1 MGQAEGAQRPL
12 PPEFWSAP
20 AVAAALS
27 CCDVATLLEE
37 VQRARGWTQRQLA
50 QAAGYSQ
57 SWVSNVL
64 RGQQA
69 LTVEQAREV
78 SRRIGIPLHLL
89 RLGDPGGDDP
99 TNRRDFGKA
108 MALALIP
115 LPARGGTDEATAPAL
130 TAITGAQRRLD
141 ATTPARELAGGVTA
155 HAEMASRL
163 LAHAGKTPFATQV
176 AAAASEAA
184 GFAAWL
190 HADMLDLGT
199 ARSYYRMAIGRAHLA
214 RHDLLA
220 GYMLGSLA
228 AFEADSGDPEVG
240 LACLQQARQLIGEAG
255 HPTPRAWL
263 DANEAVALATARRD
277 GGKAAQALGR
287 AARAIDSADLADPP
301 PWPWVFAFDHPK
313 LAGYRARA
321 AVRLGRPAEALAAFA
336 QSLAAIQPAPKQRAV
351 IMLDVATA
359 ACQNATASHDTDSTD
374 NAFRLA
380 CEAHAIGVTYGSERV
395 IDRTRRLRRS
405 YAGPATA
412 HVRKLDDQL
421 QSGLP
426 R

>member
-12 PPEFWSAP
+12 PPQFWTAP
-20 AVAAALS
+20 AVVAALS
-27 CCDVATLLEE
+27 CCDLAVLLEE
-37 VQRARGWTQRQLA
+37 VRRARGWTQRQLA
-50 QAAGYSQ
+50 QEAGYSQ

-69 LTVEQAREV
+69 LTVNQAREV

-99 TNRRDFGKA
+99 TKRRDFGKA
-108 MALALIP
+108 MAFAFIP
-115 LPARGGTDEATAPAL
+115 LPASRGADEATAPAL

-155 HAEMASRL
+155 HVEMANRL

-190 HADMLDLGT
+190 HTDMLDLGT
-199 ARSYYRMAIGRAHLA
+199 ARTYYRMALDRAHRA
-214 RHDLLA
+214 RNDLLA

-240 LACLQQARQLIGEAG
+240 LACIQQARSLIGDTG

-277 GGKAAQALGR
+277 PDRAREALEH
-287 AARAIDSADLADPP
+287 ASRAIDSASLPEAP

-321 AVRLGRPAEALAAFA
+321 AVQLGRPAEALAAFA
-336 QSLAAIQPAPKQRAV
+336 QSVAAIQPAPKQRAV

-359 ACQNATASHDTDSTD
+359 ACQDSTTSHDTDGTD

-380 CEAHAIGVTYGSERV
+380 CEAHAIGVAYGSERV
-395 IDRTRRLRRS
+395 IDRTRKLRRS
-405 YAGPATA
+405 YTGPATP

-421 QSGLP
+421 RTGLP